1 MIYKLFLHKTTGM
14 TASAPCIYLANRA
27 MMLNSMKE
35 WKNNGAETFMDWF
48 DAEKVKK
55 DIEELTVSDDGTSE
69 CKVFIE
75 TTPEDKKKYIC
86 IITSFD
92 KIERVIN
99 IAHYVATENRLELFD
114 AQKMQSFHHKNLYD
128 VDFVTV
134 KQRARAIND
143 VILKEMKPVWNIRR
157 LGFCDGKRKKVAD
170 YSVTLRKN
178 AVVSFEKR
186 TEAFYNLLKSV
197 ILDTETLIT
206 KNRCFVIAGKFY
218 EISYTLEGYKNCA
231 DRIGYVSGEKVFTEF
246 MHRMSCEVA
255 YKWFK
260 NNCGSDYRDYGYCM
274 YKTEMVEGFPNPADR
289 FVKGVEIKKQEKK
302 EKFNVVFCGYYGG
315 AISFKA
321 YFPYEDYNEPE
332 EISSLMIDDVE
343 VGPLLKVISEFY
355 PYLDQ
360 RFYESNHLPA
370 EMMKDIVKKMKW
382 VRNLIVNDTYNEELA
397 PYIWNGHYF
406 FELIDENDEEDKKL
420 YNEHWLDFLYKHR
433 YEAARLYDIFIEWTE
448 KQLEMYLC
456 YGDGLMFNVQGP

>member
-1 MIYKLFLHKTTGM
+1 MNLIPPF
-14 TASAPCIYLANRA
+14 
-27 MMLNSMKE
+27 
-35 WKNNGAETFMDWF
+35 
-48 DAEKVKK
+48 
-55 DIEELTVSDDGTSE
+55 
-69 CKVFIE
+69 
-75 TTPEDKKKYIC
+75 
-86 IITSFD
+86 
-92 KIERVIN
+92 VI
-99 IAHYVATENRLELFD
+99 
-114 AQKMQSFHHKNLYD
+114 Q
-128 VDFVTV
+128 
-134 KQRARAIND
+134 
-143 VILKEMKPVWNIRR
+143 VILKK
-157 LGFCDGKRKKVAD
+157 L
-170 YSVTLRKN
+170 
-178 AVVSFEKR
+178 
-186 TEAFYNLLKSV
+186 
-197 ILDTETLIT
+197 
-206 KNRCFVIAGKFY
+206 
-218 EISYTLEGYKNCA
+218 
-231 DRIGYVSGEKVFTEF
+231 
-246 MHRMSCEVA
+246 H
-255 YKWFK
+255 
-260 NNCGSDYRDYGYCM
+260 
-274 YKTEMVEGFPNPADR
+274 MVEGFPNPADR

-332 EISSLMIDDVE
+332 VISSLMIDDVE

-420 YNEHWLDFLYKHR
+420 YNEHWLDFLYKNR

-456 YGDGLMFNVQGP
+456 YGDGRGFFKFCVKSKWCRK